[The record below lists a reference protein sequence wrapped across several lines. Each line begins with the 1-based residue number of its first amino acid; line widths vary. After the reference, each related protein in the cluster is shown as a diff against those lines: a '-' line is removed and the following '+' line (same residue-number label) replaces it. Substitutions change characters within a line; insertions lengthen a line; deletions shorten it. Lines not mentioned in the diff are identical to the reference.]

1 MMELF
6 LVVGREGNLRKVQ
19 LERFRL
25 DVLRKKC
32 QSKGSLVVQ
41 EVTQREPESAH
52 GLVFQGKPSQAGE
65 TSVKEQKCWG
75 ES

>member
-6 LVVGREGNLRKVQ
+6 LVVGREGNLCKVR

-32 QSKGSLVVQ
+32 HSKGSLEVQ
-41 EVTQREPESAH
+41 EVTQREPRSAH
-52 GLVFQGKPSQAGE
+52 GIVFQGKSSQAGD

>member
-19 LERFRL
+19 LGRFRL

-32 QSKGSLVVQ
+32 HSKGSLVV
-41 EVTQREPESAH
+41 
-52 GLVFQGKPSQAGE
+52 
-65 TSVKEQKCWG
+65 
-75 ES
+75 